1 MLWTMLRNITIL
13 AGKWLW
19 SKRGVAVILC
29 GVAFGI
35 LVATRLCFDGLKEA
49 IPQSMASEVDVA
61 RAAWGLTRVMLSFP
75 IGMSIERLIVAWG
88 ATMLGDIHE

>member
-1 MLWTMLRNITIL
+1 MFLTMLRNIMIL

-35 LVATRLCFDGLKEA
+35 LVATRLCFDGLKDA
-49 IPQSMASEVDVA
+49 IPQSLEDDMDIAN
-61 RAAWGLTRVMLSFP
+61 AAWGMTRVMLSVP
-75 IGMSIERLIVAWG
+75 IGMSLGGLLVIWG
-88 ATMLGDIHE
+88 GTMLGVNHE